1 MHLTYCA
8 HVSLFVRM
16 ANPSPTQNRR
26 IARPL
31 NITMPEPTRSAV
43 KIACVK
49 AGVSI
54 SEWLTLLANRE
65 LKIRL

>member
-1 MHLTYCA
+1 MRTNPIPL
-8 HVSLFVRM
+8 RM
-16 ANPSPTQNRR
+16 ANPSTQNRR

-49 AGVSI
+49 AGISV

-65 LKIRL
+65 LKIVSNR